1 MLLSSRSGRWS
12 VVTSVGAAVLAN
24 AGASGAQLPPGDRYL
39 CYKAAVSQTAFVP
52 TTAMLEDQ
60 FGRVGYDVRRI
71 RWICNPA
78 TQNGEPPAH
87 AAFHQ
92 VGYQIKL
99 PVGAPRLPKSDHVTT
114 DESETRTLTVVKPEM
129 LLVPSAKALGSGG
142 TGTVDTTGVDHFECY
157 KAVLAKGSPR
167 FVSPPEAVLAD
178 EFGGTQPYEG
188 RRVTK
193 LCTPGKKEGQEP
205 AGPGPPGPPVRH

>member
-12 VVTSVGAAVLAN
+12 VVTFVGAAVLAN

-78 TQNGEPPAH
+78 TQNGEAPAH
-87 AAFHQ
+87 AAVHQ

-114 DESETRTLTVVKPEM
+114 DGQKREDRREV
-129 LLVPSAKALGSGG
+129 
-142 TGTVDTTGVDHFECY
+142 
-157 KAVLAKGSPR
+157 AV
-167 FVSPPEAVLAD
+167 AD
-178 EFGGTQPYEG
+178 ERLAGALRLVSIEKGKHLGAAVATANADQADL
-188 RRVTK
+188 V
-193 LCTPGKKEGQEP
+193 LCAAALAADPNAAVADDAICLWDMTSRG
-205 AGPGPPGPPVRH
+205 A

>member
-12 VVTSVGAAVLAN
+12 VVTFVGAAVLAN

-78 TQNGEPPAH
+78 TQNGELVSSH
-87 AAFHQ
+87 
-92 VGYQIKL
+92 VI
-99 PVGAPRLPKSDHVTT
+99 PRPEETVL
-114 DESETRTLTVVKPEM
+114 ESF
-129 LLVPSAKALGSGG
+129 LG
-142 TGTVDTTGVDHFECY
+142 
-157 KAVLAKGSPR
+157 R
-167 FVSPPEAVLAD
+167 
-178 EFGGTQPYEG
+178 
-188 RRVTK
+188 
-193 LCTPGKKEGQEP
+193 
-205 AGPGPPGPPVRH
+205 